1 MALKIE
7 NYALIGDGHSAAL
20 IGIDGSVDWLCLP
33 RFDSSSVFAAL
44 LGNETNGRWSITP
57 SEAVTRVTRRYLDH
71 TLVLE
76 TTFETPS
83 GTARVTDF
91 MAVRDLHPRLVRI
104 VEGVSG
110 RVTMSM
116 DLAIRMDYGRSVP
129 WVYRR
134 DGALHA
140 IAGPNALQLHSD
152 VELRAAQGYRHTAE
166 FSLSAG
172 GRASFVLGWHE
183 SHLPAPDRLDPEH
196 ALAETTERWRQWA
209 GKMRPSGGPWDETVT
224 RSLITLKALIY
235 APTGGIV
242 AAPTTSLPEQL
253 GGRRNW
259 DYRYCWMRDATL
271 TLSALLECGYRDEA
285 VAWRDWL
292 LRAAAGRPSDLQIM
306 YGPAGERWLDERE
319 LDWLDGYEGSRPVR
333 VGNAASNQLQLD
345 VYGELMDTFHLG
357 RCAGIDTEAAV
368 WDLQVALLEW
378 LESGW
383 HMPDEGLWEVR
394 GGARSFTH
402 SKVMAWVAFDRAIA
416 TVESF
421 GQKGPADRWR
431 VIRDEIHREVCDEG
445 FDTTVGSFVQ
455 SYGSPLLDASLLLI
469 PQVGFLPADDPRVT
483 GTIAA
488 VERELMH
495 DGFVLRYDSNAT
507 SDGLPPGEGA
517 FLPCTLWLAD
527 ALALAGQ
534 HGRATQI
541 FERVLGLAN
550 DVGLLSEEYDPV
562 AKRLVGNFPQ
572 AFSHLSV
579 VGTAQHLAG
588 TGPARMRTGG
598 AHSDLAQGPAR

>member
-1 MALKIE
+1 
-7 NYALIGDGHSAAL
+7 
-20 IGIDGSVDWLCLP
+20 
-33 RFDSSSVFAAL
+33 
-44 LGNETNGRWSITP
+44 
-57 SEAVTRVTRRYLDH
+57 
-71 TLVLE
+71 
-76 TTFETPS
+76 
-83 GTARVTDF
+83 
-91 MAVRDLHPRLVRI
+91 
-104 VEGVSG
+104 
-110 RVTMSM
+110 
-116 DLAIRMDYGRSVP
+116 
-129 WVYRR
+129 
-134 DGALHA
+134 
-140 IAGPNALQLHSD
+140 
-152 VELRAAQGYRHTAE
+152 
-166 FSLSAG
+166 
-172 GRASFVLGWHE
+172 
-183 SHLPAPDRLDPEH
+183 
-196 ALAETTERWRQWA
+196 
-209 GKMRPSGGPWDETVT
+209 
-224 RSLITLKALIY
+224 LIY

-253 GGRRNW
+253 GGLRNW

-292 LRAAAGRPSDLQIM
+292 LRAAGGRPSDLQIM

-319 LDWLDGYEGSRPVR
+319 LDWLAGYEGSRPVR

-345 VYGELMDTFHLG
+345 VYGELMDTLHLG
-357 RCAGIDTEAAV
+357 RCAGIETEPAV
-368 WDLQVALLEW
+368 WDLQLALLEW

-383 HMPDEGLWEVR
+383 QVPDEGLWEVR

-416 TVESF
+416 TIESF
-421 GQKGPADRWR
+421 GQKGPVDRWR
-431 VIRDEIHREVCDEG
+431 VIRDEIHREVCDKG

-455 SYGSPLLDASLLLI
+455 SYGSPMLDASLLLI
-469 PQVGFLPADDPRVT
+469 PQVGFLPADDLRVT

-495 DGFVLRYDSNAT
+495 DGFVLRYDSSAT
-507 SDGLPPGEGA
+507 PDGLPPGEGA

-534 HGRATQI
+534 HERATQI

-562 AKRLVGNFPQ
+562 VKRLVGNFPQ

-579 VGTAQHLAG
+579 VGTAQHLTG

-598 AHSDLAQGPAR
+598 ADSDLTQGLAR